1 MDFKLEPFFPGNMNP
16 PLTPHAAMGGFPCAG
31 PFLDAV
37 LGGNPPLQGVGW
49 FRRLPPRIREACI
62 ASRAYNKRKG
72 IKVPVPFGLASQEAE
87 YPYQA
92 EQAGKDLV
100 DLGWYDEEGY
110 ELDPNTRRRLSP
122 AALLKLTGAKAF
134 GLPLMDTADVE
145 DYDGEIPDPETW
157 EPAGARLR
165 KEGSQP
171 MDRSQAE
178 AEIHRRGR
186 MAVGS
191 LLGMKISDVDRP
203 SGLEYMIDRLLFI
216 SSEGYTLDEWTALAD
231 D

>member
-1 MDFKLEPFFPGNMNP
+1 M
-16 PLTPHAAMGGFPCAG
+16 
-31 PFLDAV
+31 
-37 LGGNPPLQGVGW
+37 
-49 FRRLPPRIREACI
+49 
-62 ASRAYNKRKG
+62 
-72 IKVPVPFGLASQEAE
+72 PFGLASQEAE